1 VRYILIHIL
10 LSSLVFCSEFLK
22 TQGRII
28 VDQNYDPWAN
38 NLSTGST
45 VIAVVGEYPYAEG
58 YGDSPSIGLSSF
70 DNAVLEKCYKSGVWL
85 VIVLLSGRPL
95 MIENH
100 LEKWDGL
107 ITSWLP
113 GMAGEGVADVLFG
126 DYNPTGKLSYTW
138 PMNIKQVPINV
149 GDSDYD
155 PLFPFGYGLSY

>member
-1 VRYILIHIL
+1 
-10 LSSLVFCSEFLK
+10 
-22 TQGRII
+22 
-28 VDQNYDPWAN
+28 
-38 NLSTGST
+38 
-45 VIAVVGEYPYAEG
+45 
-58 YGDSPSIGLSSF
+58 
-70 DNAVLEKCYKSGVWL
+70 
-85 VIVLLSGRPL
+85 

-107 ITSWLP
+107 IASWLP